1 MTDRD
6 KIVVLSFDEVYIAH
20 DVCYDKAIDQ
30 VLGPHKT
37 VQVVMVRG
45 LFKSWKQPVFYSYDT
60 PITAS
65 ILNNIISKLYNCGYN
80 VAEVTSDM
88 GPTNIS
94 LWNSLKI
101 AHTNSSFLHPNTGK
115 NIYVFADVPHLLK
128 LIRNK
133 IIDHGFNVVTENANT
148 LSSYKL

>member
-1 MTDRD
+1 MSDRD

-30 VLGPHKT
+30 VLGPHQT

-60 PITAS
+60 PMTAS
-65 ILNNIISKLYNCGYN
+65 I
-80 VAEVTSDM
+80 
-88 GPTNIS
+88 IS

-101 AHTNSSFLHPNTGK
+101 TQTNSSFLHPNTGK
-115 NIYVFADVPHLLK
+115 NIHVFADVPHLLK
-128 LIRNK
+128 LIRNN
-133 IIDHGFNVVTENANT
+133 IIDHGFNMVKSDRVSFKCQW
-148 LSSYKL
+148 SSTSKS